1 MPPMFRTTL
10 IILSVALASV
20 GPALA
25 AEGDWRYPAIEGYG
39 GIKPLPE
46 AANQPSVEAEYKAV
60 FDVTKAAKSPE
71 QPNPGLEHV
80 ARAVNVFASA
90 GVPTEK
96 LDLVVVVHGPATPSI
111 LNDSQYEKQFGQ
123 ANPNTALIAALSEAG
138 VTLHVCGQA
147 LAKRAFDQSWVNNEV
162 DVALSALSDLVIF
175 QNRGYAIVPQ

>member
-1 MPPMFRTTL
+1 MTPMFRTTL

-25 AEGDWRYPAIEGYG
+25 AGGDWRYPAIEGYG

-46 AANQPSVEAEYKAV
+46 AANQPSVKAEHKAV
-60 FDVTKAAKSPE
+60 FDVTKAAKSPD
-71 QPNPGLEHV
+71 QLNPGLERV

-90 GVPTEK
+90 GVPAEK
-96 LDLVVVVHGPATPSI
+96 LDFVVVVHGPATPGI
-111 LNDSQYEKQFGQ
+111 LNDAQYEKQFGQ
-123 ANPNTALIAALSEAG
+123 ANPNTALIAALRKAG

-147 LAKRAFDQSWVNNEV
+147 LAKHAFDQSWVNNEV

-175 QNRGYAIVPQ
+175 PSRGYAVVPQ